1 MDDLGQAAAGVGD
14 VEELAWVGRARQG
27 AMVTRL
33 HERAWATTP
42 SVATASAIR
51 SGEHAIKGSQWR
63 VPQG

>member
-1 MDDLGQAAAGVGD
+1 VGD